1 MEEKKENRQL
11 NPEGAVDRSAWVLCE
26 QQEGLWAGLGGQ
38 VFFRMEG
45 KKNVWKK
52 ECPVQGEELPSR
64 SCSVLEHRTPAAASW
79 ISRSREGISSAVFA
93 SLSPLPQ
100 QAECYHCGS
109 KIPRAKEAQLCGLGS
124 CGGVQGLRHWCGI
137 SPWNHCE
144 TTDMTV
150 FKDTTQNI
158 FAF

>member
-45 KKNVWKK
+45 KKDVWKK

-64 SCSVLEHRTPAAASW
+64 LDSPYCWPWCWL
-79 ISRSREGISSAVFA
+79 
-93 SLSPLPQ
+93 LSFSTHFLALFHLAYLHGTEPDERLMV
-100 QAECYHCGS
+100 
-109 KIPRAKEAQLCGLGS
+109 R
-124 CGGVQGLRHWCGI
+124 
-137 SPWNHCE
+137 
-144 TTDMTV
+144 
-150 FKDTTQNI
+150 
-158 FAF
+158 